1 MKVPMGHCLT
11 ASWGGL
17 FFCVGGEVTE
27 LPNYY
32 IFIDES
38 GNYDFSPKGTKY
50 WVLTSLITE
59 DLHPGLLEFYDL
71 KHELIDLGT
80 DIEYFHAPED
90 RQAVRD
96 KVFNIIQRLSN
107 LRVDSLIVDKTKVA
121 PGIRPLHRFYPL
133 MVENLL
139 RYPLDPRGIDIQSY
153 EKVFI
158 FFDRA
163 VSARNQQQALVAA
176 VKQYLAR
183 HLKGVNYHITMHS
196 SASHH
201 YLQMVDYL
209 SRAIY
214 VKWERNETRPY
225 SQIYHHIKSEFPI
238 FENGSIAYY

>member
-1 MKVPMGHCLT
+1 MANC
-11 ASWGGL
+11 
-17 FFCVGGEVTE
+17 
-27 LPNYY
+27 Y

-59 DLHPGLLEFYDL
+59 DLHPGLLELYDL

-80 DIEYFHAPED
+80 DIEYFHAAED
-90 RQAVRD
+90 RQVVRD
-96 KVFNIIQRLSN
+96 KVFEIIRGLPN
-107 LRVDSLIVDKTKVA
+107 LRVDSLIVDKRKVA
-121 PGIRPLHRFYPL
+121 PEIRPLHRFYPE
-133 MVENLL
+133 MVGHLL
-139 RYPLDPRGIDIQSY
+139 RYPLDPQGIDIQRY

-163 VSARNQQQALVAA
+163 VSARKQQQALVAA
-176 VKQYLAR
+176 VKQYLSQ

-209 SRAIY
+209 SWAMY
-214 VKWERNETRPY
+214 VKWERNELRPY
-225 SQIYHHIKSEFPI
+225 SQVSHLFKSEFPI
-238 FENGSIAYY
+238 WDDHLVLMARNHRYCV